1 MSRFAYVGSPISS
14 RNKIIQWQR
23 VQAASEYTAA
33 LLRRG
38 IPAFCPAAHS
48 LGLIVAEQFAGRTL
62 PNSWAWWKRA
72 DLPILG
78 MATEFHVL
86 MLSGWRKS
94 VGVRAEI
101 AEAKRLGIK
110 VVYVSQKKIPFSS

>member
-1 MSRFAYVGSPISS
+1 MTRFAYVAGPLSS

-48 LGLIVAEQFAGRTL
+48 LGLILAEQFRGRTL

-110 VVYVSQKKIPFSS
+110 VVYVPKGGL